1 MSAKK
6 KETNESV
13 EQTTNQVPEE
23 PVQVDLSAEE
33 NPLTTGQRCQ
43 VAFCSGLNLRDAPGM
58 HAPVLQ
64 VLPAET
70 EVLIDPL
77 EWVADGTGVWFPVT
91 VAGVNGFVNGQYLA
105 PVEE

>member
-6 KETNESV
+6 KEANESV

-23 PVQVDLSAEE
+23 LVQADIPAEE

-64 VLPAET
+64 VLPADT
-70 EVLIDPL
+70 EVLINPL